1 MKFQEEHRIFR
12 TVYRLQTACFFFW
25 MTNMREMKFKIA
37 VAHTGSVGHKVNCV
51 KYYPQFKKREPMKK
65 KSNDLLLIF

>member
-1 MKFQEEHRIFR
+1 
-12 TVYRLQTACFFFW
+12 

-65 KSNDLLLIF
+65 KSNELLLIF